1 LNRSTVSRAILLT
14 APLIAGGVAMCF
26 PTPLAVEIAVTAA
39 ALVFGCNLVGAAVLT
54 GRGRAFCGGFAIFGL
69 AYAVLALGPWF
80 SAIQPRLL
88 TTKALELMR
97 PAPAAVSVANSVD
110 TAEHVLLTANTIWLD
125 QPATV
130 SPWLRSVI
138 ADYDGE
144 GRFDVRLWSRPAYVN
159 SLTVWDSPVVDG
171 SVERLF
177 VLGQLEWSLFLG
189 LAGGL
194 VACWLAR
201 MAQRETAAPAKE
213 GGPAVSFSP
222 PHLPGGP
229 AAC

>member
-1 LNRSTVSRAILLT
+1 
-14 APLIAGGVAMCF
+14 
-26 PTPLAVEIAVTAA
+26 
-39 ALVFGCNLVGAAVLT
+39 
-54 GRGRAFCGGFAIFGL
+54 
-69 AYAVLALGPWF
+69 
-80 SAIQPRLL
+80 
-88 TTKALELMR
+88 
-97 PAPAAVSVANSVD
+97 VSVANSVD